1 MLNSK
6 ECSTSYYNNVFKVIK
21 QKFEPKLHVLWKNL
35 FYTKTEVL
43 RGYYAGNVF
52 YKIAFCQL
60 LIPEYFVWIS
70 IPL

>member
-6 ECSTSYYNNVFKVIK
+6 ECSMSYYNNVFKVIK

-35 FYTKTEVL
+35 SYTKTEVL
-43 RGYYAGNVF
+43 RGYYAGNVL
-52 YKIAFCQL
+52 YKIVFCQL